1 MGWSVVRAAFIIC
14 LTRGCTGVNGE
25 NLQLCTVHKNLYFC
39 CKSRENPYQV
49 LQVTCAK
56 SEQALK

>member
-25 NLQLCTVHKNLYFC
+25 NLQLCTNLYFY
-39 CKSRENPYQV
+39 CKSRENLYQV

-56 SEQALK
+56 SEHALK